1 MKGPGWRA
9 PSVGTRLSVVIALR
23 PEGAGTRAPVR
34 GARNRGAGHLDHA
47 CYIKRSRGAACLCPY
62 LRPQRYAEQVYGRG
76 GESTHAR
83 VAPPSSEDLRIQEKL
98 VLPRHSEMLRIG
110 FVPWS
115 ASFPLA
121 SKGVV

>member
-47 CYIKRSRGAACLCPY
+47 CYIKRSRGAHAFALISV
-62 LRPQRYAEQVYGRG
+62 LKDMLNRFMVAV
-76 GESTHAR
+76 ESPLMR
-83 VAPPSSEDLRIQEKL
+83 E
-98 VLPRHSEMLRIG
+98 LP
-110 FVPWS
+110 
-115 ASFPLA
+115 PLA
-121 SKGVV
+121 ARTYAFRRNSSFRDTARCSE

>member
-9 PSVGTRLSVVIALR
+9 PSVVTRLSVVIALR

-62 LRPQRYAEQVYGRG
+62 LRPQRYAEQVLMR
-76 GESTHAR
+76 E
-83 VAPPSSEDLRIQEKL
+83 
-98 VLPRHSEMLRIG
+98 LP
-110 FVPWS
+110 
-115 ASFPLA
+115 PLA
-121 SKGVV
+121 ARTYAFRRNSSFRDTARCSE